1 MGPRT
6 KRMMRLA
13 RLFPELPK
21 FQELERE
28 LDGNWLTLHA
38 SSEASFEVP
47 LPLSTC
53 DAGMSEAD
61 RVLAESNYAVA
72 EERLEAAALFDDA
85 VSYRTDHWVGPPIT
99 TLVIRGDD
107 AGAVR
112 EAAEII
118 ATLEMYGVLDEADYA
133 QRCAEEAQ
141 REWDNCY
148 RSDVESIM
156 TDKCDIPEDLMWPGD
171 GWEGHAPPDL
181 DDLVGQCP
189 TWVDYANRWQYFDG
203 NETLNLE
210 VLAEELAALVRQRA
224 FPDDPEAAKRI
235 ARDCWCCSAPVIGP
249 VWALCDGCSYH
260 DRSGRFCEAA
270 ESWHCDGADGHE
282 CDGTVCE
289 TSAADARYEASLP
302 EIYGGMHPDQMTPLF

>member
-13 RLFPELPK
+13 KLFPDLPK

-28 LDGNWLTLHA
+28 LDGNWWSLHA
-38 SSEASFEVP
+38 SREASFEVP
-47 LPLSTC
+47 LPISVC
-53 DAGMSEAD
+53 DAGQSEAD

-112 EAAEII
+112 EASAII
-118 ATLEMYGVLDEADYA
+118 ACLEMYGVLDKADYD
-133 QRCAEEAQ
+133 QRCRDEAQ

-148 RSDVESIM
+148 QSDVESIM
-156 TDKCDIPEDLMWPGD
+156 TEQCHIPEDLFSGE
-171 GWEGHAPPDL
+171 WEGIAEVDL
-181 DDLVGQCP
+181 DALVGECP
-189 TWVDYANRWQYFDG
+189 TWVDYAGGWQRFDW

-210 VLAEELAALVRQRA
+210 QLAAELASRVRQRA
-224 FPDDPEAAKRI
+224 FPDDPEAAKSI
-235 ARDCWCCSAPVIGP
+235 MRDCWCCGAPVIGP
-249 VWALCDGCSYH
+249 TWALCEGCSYH
-260 DRSGRFCEAA
+260 DRSGRYCEPGN
-270 ESWHCDGADGHE
+270 SWHCDGADGHE

-289 TSAADARYEASLP
+289 ETAADARYEASLP
-302 EIYGGMHPDQMTPLF
+302 EIYGGMHPDQMTPLW